1 MNVIF
6 DILFAIFLGTL
17 RRYLSH
23 THPSQT
29 DKKGMQGKRDISFIL
44 QKYLLSPKCQ
54 KEIPTK

>member
-1 MNVIF
+1 MYRTF
-6 DILFAIFLGTL
+6 YDTL